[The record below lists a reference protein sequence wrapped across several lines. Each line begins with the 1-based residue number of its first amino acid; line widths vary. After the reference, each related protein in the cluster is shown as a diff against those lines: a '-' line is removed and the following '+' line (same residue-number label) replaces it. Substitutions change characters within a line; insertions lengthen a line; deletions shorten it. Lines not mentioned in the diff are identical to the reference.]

1 MDATLLSNPKNSA
14 NGDALPAPTVAK
26 TMAVLETVGQ
36 HSEGLTHAE
45 IVQRTGCSSNL
56 VHRVLS
62 TLVSL
67 GYMARREGD
76 RRYTLSNRLVEVC
89 RPRVADKSLV
99 VCAQAGLRFLRNHSR
114 ETVQLII
121 ESGGKALVLEQ
132 LSGLEP
138 VQVMGRV
145 GMRVPLYSC
154 APGKALLAFMPQ
166 AEREEWFRTVK
177 LKSFTA
183 TTKNSRADLEEEFR
197 QIAKRGYA
205 EDREEGIEGIRC
217 VAAPIFDAHGK
228 TVGAIT
234 VMSPKLRLP
243 QRRFA
248 EVGKWCL
255 EAAAMVRDELLA

>member
-1 MDATLLSNPKNSA
+1 
-14 NGDALPAPTVAK
+14 
-26 TMAVLETVGQ
+26 MAVLEAVGERV
-36 HSEGLTHAE
+36 EGLTHAE
-45 IVQRTGCSSNL
+45 IVEHTGCSSNL

-67 GYMARREGD
+67 GYMTRRVD
-76 RRYTLSNRLVEVC
+76 NRRYALSNRFVEVF
-89 RPRVADKSLV
+89 RPLVSDKSFV
-99 VCAQAGLRFLRNHSR
+99 VCAQTGLRFLRDRSR

-121 ESGGKALVLEQ
+121 ETGGKAIVLDQ

-145 GMRVPLYSC
+145 GMHVPLYSC
-154 APGKALLAFMPQ
+154 APGKALLAFMPNTK
-166 AEREEWFRTVK
+166 REDWFRTVK

-183 TTKNSRADLEEEFR
+183 ATKNTRAELEDEFR
-197 QIAKRGYA
+197 QILRRGYA

-217 VAAPIFDAHGK
+217 VAAPIFDTHQQ

-234 VMSPKLRLP
+234 VMSPKARLP

-248 EVGKWCL
+248 EVGLWCL
-255 EAAAMVRDELLA
+255 EAAALVREELLA